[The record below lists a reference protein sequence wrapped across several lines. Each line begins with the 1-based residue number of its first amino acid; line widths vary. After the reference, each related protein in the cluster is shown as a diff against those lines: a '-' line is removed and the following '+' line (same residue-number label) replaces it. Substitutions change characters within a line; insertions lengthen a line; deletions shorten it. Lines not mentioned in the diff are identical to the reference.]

1 MSQDAAVN
9 ETVATGGADAQVLE
23 VRDLTVEFRTAV
35 GWKPAVR
42 DVSFDIRRNEVYG
55 LVGESG
61 SGKSVTAMAIL
72 GLLPSR
78 GSRIAAHSSISLSG
92 TELANRSSRQLDRV
106 RGARVGM
113 IFQEPMTSLNPAYTI
128 GEQIAESVRRHRGAS
143 RKAASA
149 KAVEMLDRVGIPNAT
164 RNVDQYPHHFSG
176 GMRQRAMIAMALAC
190 EPELLIADEPTTALD
205 VTVQALIL
213 DLLEDLQRD
222 SQMSVLLITHDLGVV
237 AEVADRVGVL
247 YAGELI
253 ETDDTTP
260 LFDRPSHPY
269 TSGLLGSVL
278 RIDDDSPLVAIRGSV
293 PPITEEIQG
302 CRFAARCPY
311 VETACREQPIALRR
325 NGARLVRCRRAEEL
339 HLEGAR

>member
-1 MSQDAAVN
+1 MNADAALGEQVTPIGE
-9 ETVATGGADAQVLE
+9 ETSVLE
-23 VRDLTVEFRTAV
+23 VRNLTVEFQTAV
-35 GWKPAVR
+35 GWRPAVQ

-72 GLLPSR
+72 GLLPAR
-78 GSRIAAHSSISLSG
+78 GSRVTTSSSVSLGG
-92 TELANRSSRQLDRV
+92 TQIANRPSRQLDRV

-128 GEQIAESVRRHRGAS
+128 GEQIAESVRKHRGAS
-143 RKAASA
+143 HKVAAA
-149 KAVEMLDRVGIPNAT
+149 KAVDMLDRVGIPNAT
-164 RNVDQYPHHFSG
+164 HAVSQYPHHFSG

-213 DLLEDLQRD
+213 DLLADLRRD
-222 SQMSVLLITHDLGVV
+222 GNMSILLITHDLGVV

-247 YAGELI
+247 YAGEI
-253 ETDDTTP
+253 VETDETEP
-260 LFDRPSHPY
+260 LFARPRHPY

-278 RIDDDSPLVAIRGSV
+278 RIDDDAPLSTIQGSV
-293 PPITEEIQG
+293 PPITEDVNG
-302 CRFAARCPY
+302 CRFAARCSY
-311 VETACREQPIALRR
+311 VQEACTDRPIALR
-325 NGARLVRCRRAEEL
+325 NDGTRLVRCRRAEEL
-339 HLEGAR
+339 HLKGVR